1 MALLLNGVLLISAHE
16 NSHCRI
22 FLFKGTVDFQF
33 CVIYKNF
40 LTPIF
45 VVFTGC
51 LMLYFRE
58 RIFQRK
64 YFCIF
69 SNCLTSWKGI
79 LVKRARHTILD
90 IANVLN
96 TTILPSNVKFLIFL
110 KFRTP

>member
-1 MALLLNGVLLISAHE
+1 MTLLLNGVLIISAHE

-22 FLFKGTVDFQF
+22 FLSKGTVDFQF

-51 LMLYFRE
+51 LMLYFWE